1 MWYFAWILGVLLAC
15 AFGIINVLWL
25 EAQEGLDQHTAVLDP
40 LTKLPNRFEFLQ
52 QLEQT
57 LAKRETTPH
66 PFSLL
71 LISMDAFQAVCEQRG
86 EAGVDKMILTVCNII
101 EQETRRQVD
110 IVARYDAKT
119 FAVVLTG
126 THAPLAEAIAG
137 RIRDAAAAQLQ
148 EVGPESWISIGIA
161 GYSGAKNNN
170 RLTMDDLLRTADHA
184 LKQARQNGANQ
195 ICRA

>member
-170 RLTMDDLLRTADHA
+170 RLTVDDLLRTADHA